1 MVLDSRIRSN
11 TMSTEQTILEK
22 YDGAPLLS
30 IDQLAEILLR
40 SKNGLRL
47 SLCGDNEVS
56 RKFLPCKVK
65 IGRRIYFRTTD
76 VAKALDQD

>member
-1 MVLDSRIRSN
+1 
-11 TMSTEQTILEK
+11 MSTEQDIKDK
-22 YDGAPLLS
+22 YHGAPLLS
-30 IDQLAEILLR
+30 IEQLAEILLR
-40 SKNGLRL
+40 SKDGLRI

-65 IGRRIYFRTTD
+65 IGRRVYFRTSE